1 MRWGTEKNFPLKKR
15 MIRKFLWFPKKIDK
29 ETRWLEKATILQLLY
44 CPYRLP
50 SDCYKWKD
58 LRWIDGINEEQ
69 LCDLEI
75 KEHNKKTFIERTEL
89 NY

>member
-44 CPYRLP
+44 CR
-50 SDCYKWKD
+50 K
-58 LRWIDGINEEQ
+58 
-69 LCDLEI
+69 I
-75 KEHNKKTFIERTEL
+75 KLKLF
-89 NY
+89 